1 MNINRETT
9 AIVWIPRVT
18 VLLLTLLTLFP
29 ALFVLMTSFKSTQQF
44 LQNIWALPERIEWF
58 NYSKALIDG
67 GIGRY
72 LLNSTYVVSIS
83 IIGIVLFASL
93 AGYALAR
100 LRIPKA
106 ELLMLFILIPT
117 MFPSESI
124 IMPFYIMMSELRL
137 LNEAYTLIFPFIGW
151 GVPTATFILRNFFQS
166 IPNELLEA
174 YQGRR
179 GKRYAGFCKSDRTH
193 HDSNAIDGGHF
204 EFWVMGRAALD
215 NRFHVSIGI
224 SNHTTWHY
232 CFSNADGHR
241 LGTAFRGHMYCH
253 GSASYHIF
261 MFTKVFCKRINE
273 RCSKRVI
280 PIGEYK
286 PCLSKPN
293 FLYICL
299 CLLFFP

>member
-29 ALFVLMTSFKSTQQF
+29 LLFVLMTSFKSTQQF

-124 IMPFYIMMSELRL
+124 IMPFYIMMSKLRL

-174 YQGRR
+174 AKVDGANDMLVFV
-179 GKRYAGFCKSDRTH
+179 KVIVPIMIPTLLTV
-193 HDSNAIDGGHF
+193 AILNFGLWG
-204 EFWVMGRAALD
+204 ELLWTT
-215 NRFHVSIGI
+215 VS
-224 SNHTTWHY
+224 
-232 CFSNADGHR
+232 
-241 LGTAFRGHMYCH
+241 M
-253 GSASYHIF
+253 SASVFRTIPLGIIAFQTQMGTDWGPLSAAICIVMVPLVVIF
-261 MFTKVFCKRINE
+261 L
-273 RCSKRVI
+273 CSQKYFVRGLTSGAVK
-280 PIGEYK
+280 G
-286 PCLSKPN
+286 
-293 FLYICL
+293 
-299 CLLFFP
+299 

>member
-29 ALFVLMTSFKSTQQF
+29 LLFVLMTSFKSTQQF

-174 YQGRR
+174 AKVDGANDMLVFV
-179 GKRYAGFCKSDRTH
+179 KVIVPIMIPTLLTV
-193 HDSNAIDGGHF
+193 AILNFGLWG
-204 EFWVMGRAALD
+204 ELLWTT
-215 NRFHVSIGI
+215 VS
-224 SNHTTWHY
+224 
-232 CFSNADGHR
+232 
-241 LGTAFRGHMYCH
+241 M
-253 GSASYHIF
+253 SASVFRTIPLGIIAFQTQMGTDWGPLSAAICIVMVPLVIIF
-261 MFTKVFCKRINE
+261 L
-273 RCSKRVI
+273 CSQKYFVRGLTSGAVK
-280 PIGEYK
+280 G
-286 PCLSKPN
+286 
-293 FLYICL
+293 
-299 CLLFFP
+299 